1 MTDEEIWKSL
11 VQEARA
17 RAAAETNPD
26 GKRTFLEIANRYN
39 RLAQLAKDPDDAI
52 ENHTG
57 TPPCQSGRPAI
68 Q

>member
-17 RAAAETNPD
+17 RAAAETSPD
-26 GKRTFLEIANRYN
+26 GKRTFLEIANRYD
-39 RLAQLAKDPDDAI
+39 RLAQLAKGPDNAS

-57 TPPCQSGRPAI
+57 TPPVSKW
-68 Q
+68 